1 MLTND
6 AASIVQLPN
15 ENGED
20 AQYVSGMQGVI
31 VITSMVEDLNQLP
44 GENNPKPLYIL
55 AELVTPMDSFMPK
68 VTISS

>member
-1 MLTND
+1 LLPND
-6 AASIVQLPN
+6 VLPIVRLPN

-55 AELVTPMDSFMPK
+55 AELVTPMDFFMPK
-68 VTISS
+68 VTTPN